1 MPCSA
6 FWKLRAE
13 QGFFLF
19 PRRSTIPNRNML
31 LSFSSRV
38 IPFIAW
44 VFLLVPPA
52 FPQEP
57 AAPRPDIRVRV
68 DRVNVGVIVTDSRG
82 QFIGGLRRED
92 FHLIDDGAEQP
103 ITDFLNVDEPAQV
116 VLLIEAGPA
125 VYLLQGGHL
134 QAVHALLD
142 GLSASDLV
150 AIVRYDAAAEPIL
163 NFTPDKRA
171 ATGTLDQLRFN
182 LGFGQLN
189 LAASLDTVLDWL
201 AHAPGKKSVVLLST
215 GVDTSPPGAVEKLLT
230 RLKSSD
236 VRILAVSLGGEL
248 RGPHVPEKKHSKQT
262 PANPEKIQAA
272 AEEFAR
278 ADQALKDIAQANGGR
293 AYFPQSSKDFAG
305 VFTEIAQLVRHEYS
319 LGFDPP
325 ARDGKLHS
333 IEVRLTNVPAENSE
347 KIAAGA
353 PRSQAYRVDHRQAY
367 VAPPAEQP
375 Q

>member
-1 MPCSA
+1 
-6 FWKLRAE
+6 
-13 QGFFLF
+13 
-19 PRRSTIPNRNML
+19 ML
-31 LSFSSRV
+31 LSFCSRT
-38 IPFIAW
+38 IPFVACI
-44 VFLLVPPA
+44 VLLTPPV

-57 AAPRPDIRVRV
+57 APQRPDIRVRV

-92 FHLIDDGAEQP
+92 FRLIDDGAEQP
-103 ITDFLNVDEPAQV
+103 ITDFLSVDEPAQIL
-116 VLLIEAGPA
+116 LLIEAGPA

-142 GLSASDLV
+142 GLAPGDRV
-150 AIVRYDAAAEPIL
+150 AIVRYNAAAEPIL
-163 NFTPDKRA
+163 NFTQDKRI
-171 ATGTLDQLRFN
+171 ATGMLDQLQFN

-189 LAASLDTVLDWL
+189 LASSLDTVLDWL
-201 AHAPGKKSVVLLST
+201 ARIPGKKSVVLLST
-215 GVDTSPPGAVEKLLT
+215 GVDTSPPGAVEKLLN

-248 RGPHVPEKKHSKQT
+248 RGPNVSEKKHSKQA
-262 PANPEKIQAA
+262 PVNPEKTQAA

-278 ADQALKDIAQANGGR
+278 ADEALKNIAQANGGR
-293 AYFPQSSKDFAG
+293 AYFPRTTKDFAD
-305 VFTEIAQLVRHEYS
+305 VFAEIAQLVRHEYN

-325 ARDGKLHS
+325 TRDGKVHS
-333 IEVRLTNVPAENSE
+333 IEVRLANVPAEDSE

-367 VAPPAEQP
+367 VAPPEEQP
-375 Q
+375 

>member
-1 MPCSA
+1 
-6 FWKLRAE
+6 
-13 QGFFLF
+13 
-19 PRRSTIPNRNML
+19 ML
-31 LSFSSRV
+31 LSFCSRA

-44 VFLLVPPA
+44 IFLLTPPA

-57 AAPRPDIRVRV
+57 APQRPDIRVRV

-92 FHLIDDGAEQP
+92 FRLIDDGAEQS
-103 ITDFLNVDEPAQV
+103 ITDFLSVDEPAQIL
-116 VLLIEAGPA
+116 LLIEAGPA

-142 GLSASDLV
+142 GLAPGDRV
-150 AIVRYDAAAEPIL
+150 AIVRYNAAAEPIL
-163 NFTPDKRA
+163 NFTQDKRI
-171 ATGTLDQLRFN
+171 ATGMLDQLQFN

-189 LAASLDTVLDWL
+189 LASSLDTVLDWL
-201 AHAPGKKSVVLLST
+201 ASAPGKKSVVLLST
-215 GVDTSPPGAVEKLLT
+215 GVDTSPPGAVQKLLN

-248 RGPHVPEKKHSKQT
+248 RGPNVSEKKHSKQ
-262 PANPEKIQAA
+262 ASVNPEKTQAA

-278 ADQALKDIAQANGGR
+278 ADEALKSIAQANGGR
-293 AYFPQSSKDFAG
+293 AYFPRTTKDFAD
-305 VFTEIAQLVRHEYS
+305 VFAEIAQLVRHEYN

-325 ARDGKLHS
+325 TRDGKVHS
-333 IEVRLTNVPAENSE
+333 IEVRLANVPAENSE

-367 VAPPAEQP
+367 VAPPEEQP
-375 Q
+375 

>member
-6 FWKLRAE
+6 LWKLRAG

-19 PRRSTIPNRNML
+19 QRRSTIPNRNML
-31 LSFSSRV
+31 LSFCSRA
-38 IPFIAW
+38 IPFLAW
-44 VFLLVPPA
+44 IFLLTPQA
-52 FPQEP
+52 IPQEP
-57 AAPRPDIRVRV
+57 AASRPDIRVRV

-92 FHLIDDGAEQP
+92 FHLIDNGAEQP
-103 ITDFLNVDEPAQV
+103 ITDFLSVDEPAQI

-125 VYLLQGGHL
+125 VYLLEGGHL

-142 GLSASDLV
+142 GLAPGDRV
-150 AIVRYDAAAEPIL
+150 AIARYNAAPEAIL
-163 NFTPDKRA
+163 DFTSDKRTA
-171 ATGTLDQLRFN
+171 AGALDQLQFN

-189 LAASLDTVLDWL
+189 LASSLDTVLDWL
-201 AHAPGKKSVVLLST
+201 ARAPGKKSAVLLST
-215 GVDTSPPGAVEKLLT
+215 GVDTSPPGAVGKLLT

-248 RGPHVPEKKHSKQT
+248 RGPNISEKKHSKQA
-262 PANPEKIQAA
+262 PVNPEKTQAA

-278 ADQALKDIAQANGGR
+278 ADEELRDIAQANGGR
-293 AYFPQSSKDFAG
+293 AYFPHSTKDFAD
-305 VFTEIAQLVRHEYS
+305 VFAEIAQLVRHEYN

-347 KIAAGA
+347 KTAAGA
-353 PRSQAYRVDHRQAY
+353 PRIQAYRVDHRQAY
-367 VAPPAEQP
+367 IAPPAAQP
-375 Q
+375 

>member
-6 FWKLRAE
+6 LWKLRAE
-13 QGFFLF
+13 QGFFLS

-31 LSFSSRV
+31 LSFYSRA
-38 IPFIAW
+38 IPFVACI
-44 VFLLVPPA
+44 VLLTPPV

-57 AAPRPDIRVRV
+57 APPRPDIRVRV

-103 ITDFLNVDEPAQV
+103 ITDFLSVDEPAQIL
-116 VLLIEAGPA
+116 LLIEAGPA

-142 GLSASDLV
+142 GLATGDRV
-150 AIVRYDAAAEPIL
+150 AIVRYNAAAEPIL
-163 NFTPDKRA
+163 NFTQDKRA
-171 ATGTLDQLRFN
+171 ATGMLDQLQFN

-189 LAASLDTVLDWL
+189 LASSLDTVLDWL
-201 AHAPGKKSVVLLST
+201 ASAPGKKSVVLLST
-215 GVDTSPPGAVEKLLT
+215 GVDTSPPGAVQKLLN

-248 RGPHVPEKKHSKQT
+248 RGPNVSEKKHSKQA
-262 PANPEKIQAA
+262 PVNPEKTQAA

-278 ADQALKDIAQANGGR
+278 ADEALKNIAQANGGR
-293 AYFPQSSKDFAG
+293 AYFPRTTKDFAD
-305 VFTEIAQLVRHEYS
+305 VFAEIAQLVRHEYN

-325 ARDGKLHS
+325 TRDGKVHS
-333 IEVRLTNVPAENSE
+333 IEVRLANVPAENSE

-375 Q
+375 

>member
-6 FWKLRAE
+6 LWKLRAG

-19 PRRSTIPNRNML
+19 PRCSTIPNRNML
-31 LSFSSRV
+31 LSFCSRA

-44 VFLLVPPA
+44 ILLLTPSA

-57 AAPRPDIRVRV
+57 VPQRPNIRVRV

-103 ITDFLNVDEPAQV
+103 ITDFLSVDEPAQIL
-116 VLLIEAGPA
+116 LLIEAGPA
-125 VYLLQGGHL
+125 VYLLEGGHL

-142 GLSASDLV
+142 GLAPGDRV
-150 AIVRYDAAAEPIL
+150 AIARYNAAPEAIL
-163 NFTPDKRA
+163 DFTSDKRTA
-171 ATGTLDQLRFN
+171 AGALDQLSFN

-189 LAASLDTVLDWL
+189 LATSLTTALDWL
-201 AHAPGKKSVVLLST
+201 ARLPGKKSLVLLST
-215 GVDTSPPGAVEKLLT
+215 GVDTSPLSGVQLLQT
-230 RLKSSD
+230 RLQSSD
-236 VRILAVSLGGEL
+236 VRVLAVSLGGEL
-248 RGPHVPEKKHSKQT
+248 RGPGIPDKKHSKKAL
-262 PANPEKIQAA
+262 PNPEKTQAA

-278 ADQALKDIAQANGGR
+278 ADEELKAIAQANGGR
-293 AYFPQSSKDFAG
+293 AYFPQSTKDFAE
-305 VFTEIAQLVRHEYS
+305 VFTEIAQLVRHEYN

-325 ARDGKLHS
+325 VRDGKLHS

-375 Q
+375 